1 MGKHRAPRGSTT
13 IFVVAALLA
22 VCGALFLWGTPL
34 ASPRPIAPPP
44 LSGTFAATYSPTTSG
59 ATSPTSGDTASQ
71 AAGTGSS
78 ATSDPS
84 SGASV
89 TTAPGSSSGSTPGA
103 TAGPTTGGT
112 AGSTTGG
119 TAESASGSSSK
130 PSPRGSAT
138 SAASG
143 SGVALP
149 GSRPT
154 APALQAA
161 NGSCRAGAPGR
172 LVYPALGVN
181 APFERIGLDRTA
193 RPDASGRY
201 PIGNPRDRTNAG
213 WYAAG
218 PKPGAGKG
226 TVITN
231 GHTYRNGSAIFTENF
246 ANQIEA
252 NQLIHVVQA
261 DGGRC
266 SYAVTRIWR
275 EVNAKRDYPRIV
287 AGQKLYNFAGPERL
301 LLVTCGGSWNAA
313 AQNYDEISIV
323 LATRVDG

>member
-1 MGKHRAPRGSTT
+1 MGKHRAPRASTT
-13 IFVVAALLA
+13 IFVVAAFLA

-34 ASPRPIAPPP
+34 ASPRPVALPP

-59 ATSPTSGDTASQ
+59 ATPTAPGAMASQPVGPGSTAS
-71 AAGTGSS
+71 
-78 ATSDPS
+78 SDPAP
-84 SGASV
+84 GASV
-89 TTAPGSSSGSTPGA
+89 TPAPGSSSKPAPGA
-103 TAGPTTGGT
+103 T

-119 TAESASGSSSK
+119 TAGSAPGSSSK
-130 PSPRGSAT
+130 PSPQASST
-138 SAASG
+138 SAAGGAS
-143 SGVALP
+143 P

-154 APALQAA
+154 GPALQAA
-161 NGSCRAGAPGR
+161 SGSCRAGAPSR

-193 RPDASGRY
+193 RPDAAGRY

-231 GHTYRNGSAIFTENF
+231 GHTYRNGSAIFTEDF
-246 ANQIEA
+246 ANQIES

-275 EVNAKRDYPRIV
+275 EVNSKRDYPRIV

-323 LATRVDG
+323 LATRVDR